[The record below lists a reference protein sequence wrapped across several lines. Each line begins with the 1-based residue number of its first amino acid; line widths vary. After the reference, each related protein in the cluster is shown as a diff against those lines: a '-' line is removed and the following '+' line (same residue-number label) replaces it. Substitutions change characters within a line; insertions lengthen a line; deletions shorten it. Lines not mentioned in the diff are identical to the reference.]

1 MRIPVPKGY
10 QIDYKNC
17 SDEEVVFK
25 PKSDVVTNVDEALH
39 YLSEVR
45 GLKNIFMPTEY
56 GRVQSV
62 SIEVPSLPYK
72 ALLCTTMNQAEAII
86 CLTRLLLYRDAA
98 NGGWTPD
105 YKSGSTYWAIVW
117 DAEIENVRLTTTPFP
132 HILTFECPKIASK
145 FLEKHREA
153 IRSFFSLIPGV
164 F

>member
-1 MRIPVPKGY
+1 MGIPVPKGY

-105 YKSGSTYWAIVW
+105 YKSGSTYWAIIW
-117 DAEIENVRLTTTPFP
+117 DAGIEDVRLTTTPFP
-132 HILTFECPKIASK
+132 HILMFECHKIAYR